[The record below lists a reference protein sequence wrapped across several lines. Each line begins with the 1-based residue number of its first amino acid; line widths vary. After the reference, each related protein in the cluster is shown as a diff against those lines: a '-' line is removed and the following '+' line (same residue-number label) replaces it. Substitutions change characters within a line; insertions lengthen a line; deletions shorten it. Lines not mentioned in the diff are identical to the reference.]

1 MNYESE
7 IAKIEGIVAEK
18 KNFLKLKQVSLREL
32 KEELIVNQKASDIVN
47 AVSSIAQQSTKAFI
61 EEVVSLAISTVYNDE
76 YRFELVIDTNRG
88 QTTIKPTYIDK
99 DGNQYE
105 DLKNDAGGGLAD
117 VISFGMRIALW
128 AIKSPRSDSVFILDE
143 PGKALG
149 ELLPK
154 FAEVLNE
161 LSRKLGIQFII
172 ITHDKAL
179 ADLADKSYR
188 VTKEKRISK
197 VMEI

>member
-32 KEELIVNQKASDIVN
+32 KEELIVNQKESDIVN

>member
-1 MNYESE
+1 M
-7 IAKIEGIVAEK
+7 
-18 KNFLKLKQVSLREL
+18 
-32 KEELIVNQKASDIVN
+32 
-47 AVSSIAQQSTKAFI
+47 
-61 EEVVSLAISTVYNDE
+61 
-76 YRFELVIDTNRG
+76 
-88 QTTIKPTYIDK
+88 
-99 DGNQYE
+99 
-105 DLKNDAGGGLAD
+105 AD